1 MGPDETRVGLMGNL
15 HDGFGSSIVKKKKK
29 KKKQWLMFCN
39 FVNGLNL
46 ILNCS

>member
-29 KKKQWLMFCN
+29 KKTIAYVL
-39 FVNGLNL
+39 
-46 ILNCS
+46 